1 MTTSR
6 RRRTVMRTGISCV
19 LVLVLAGI
27 VVLTGIF
34 ASPSDASESHDAP
47 HEPGKSTASVFL
59 PDGHTWVRDETL
71 SDDFDGPFVDR
82 AKWGGLWYPTSQHF
96 AFDDS
101 ANITISGGALNLMA
115 KKQKHN
121 GKSYTGAAL
130 RSLFTVPGNSYMEV
144 RAKMLDKRANVT
156 SAIWT
161 QGPLDEANVNPEIDL
176 AESMIA
182 PNGPKENGFLT
193 NQYRWWLDR
202 DNTRTKPMIT
212 DSSSGWNSGVDVT
225 AGYHVYGLERIDN
238 TLRFYFDGELYKQT
252 DVSAHSVYVT
262 VPRAVIFS
270 IEGHAGDPV
279 DAHLPSSFQVDYV
292 HTYLAREPSVFSGVY
307 ALVNRRSDR
316 VLTVP
321 DAAVADDVQLIQN
334 GDNSPDQRGQRWR
347 LEEQQD
353 GSYKIRNTDTHRVV
367 SVAAGDTDAVT
378 SVVQSTDEIAPSQRW
393 RILPVDDGRVRI
405 VNVAS
410 KKALATGP
418 AGTTDGAGVIQWDDR
433 FSIGHN
439 DEWQIVR

>member
-1 MTTSR
+1 MITSR
-6 RRRTVMRTGISCV
+6 RRRITARAGVSGLLI
-19 LVLVLAGI
+19 LA
-27 VVLTGIF
+27 LTGTLVS
-34 ASPSDASESHDAP
+34 AADASRSAGAAHGP
-47 HEPGKSTASVFL
+47 MRSTAHAFL
-59 PDGHTWVRDETL
+59 PAGHTWILDESL
-71 SDDFDGPFVDR
+71 SDDFTGPFVDR
-82 AKWGGLWYPTSQHF
+82 SKWGGLWYPTSHRF

-101 ANITISGGALNLMA
+101 TNISVSDGTLNLTARKA
-115 KKQKHN
+115 KYN

-161 QGPLDEANVNPEIDL
+161 QGPLDDSNVNPEIDL

-182 PNGPKENGFLT
+182 PHGPKENGFLT

-202 DNTRTKPMIT
+202 DNIRTKPMIT

-238 TLRFYFDGELYKQT
+238 TLRFYFDGVLYKQT

-270 IEGHAGDPV
+270 IEGHAGKPV
-279 DAHLPSSFQVDYV
+279 DAHLPSSFQIDYV
-292 HTYLAREPSVFSGVY
+292 HTYLARDPAVFRGAY
-307 ALVNRRSDR
+307 TLVNSASDH

-321 DAAVADDVQLIQN
+321 DAAVADGVQLIQN
-334 GDNSPDQRGQRWR
+334 GDNFPDQQGQRWV

-353 GSYKIRNTDTHRVV
+353 GEYKIRNTDTHKVV
-367 SVAAGDTDAVT
+367 SVADGTGAFAPIVQLTDK
-378 SVVQSTDEIAPSQRW
+378 DAPSQRW
-393 RILPVDDGRVRI
+393 RILPVGDGRVRI

-410 KKALATGP
+410 RKALAAGP
-418 AGTTDGAGVIQWDDR
+418 AGSADGVGMIPWNDR
-433 FSIGHN
+433 IGIGHH